1 MAYKKDQGR
10 MARMAAYWSLAIL
23 MFYGCHSLH
32 GELNGRVEML
42 KNDLLGQPVPV
53 LGLTVNG
60 AFLIA
65 AAILGLGLYMLHRWQ
80 ESPKVAD
87 LLIETENE
95 LRKVTW
101 PTLPEAINSSIVVLI
116 TVAVM
121 MVFLAGSDWILGKWF
136 TFILLGSA

>member
-23 MFYGCHSLH
+23 LFYGCHSLY
-32 GELNGRVEML
+32 GELNGRFQSL
-42 KNDLLGQPVPV
+42 KGDLIGRPIPV
-53 LGLTVNG
+53 LGITVNP

-65 AAILGLGLYMLHRWQ
+65 AVLLGLGLYALHRWQ
-80 ESPKVAD
+80 ETPKVAD
-87 LLIETENE
+87 LLIETESE

-116 TVAVM
+116 TVAIL
-121 MVFLAGSDWILGKWF
+121 MVFLAGSDYLLGQWF
-136 TFILLGSA
+136 TKILLGA

>member
-23 MFYGCHSLH
+23 VFYGCHSLH
-32 GELNGRVEML
+32 GELNGRVVAL
-42 KNDLLGQPVPV
+42 KTDLIGQPLPV

-65 AAILGLGLYMLHRWQ
+65 ASLLALGLYALHRWQ
-80 ESPKVAD
+80 GTPKVAD

-101 PTLPEAINSSIVVLI
+101 PTLPEAINASIVVLI
-116 TVAVM
+116 TVMIM
-121 MVFLAGSDWILGKWF
+121 MGFLAGSDWVLGKLF
-136 TFILLGSA
+136 TKILLGSA

>member
-32 GELNGRVEML
+32 GELNGRVASL
-42 KNDLLGQPVPV
+42 KDDLIGAPIPV

-60 AFLIA
+60 AFLISA
-65 AAILGLGLYMLHRWQ
+65 TLLGLGLYLLHRWQ

-87 LLIETENE
+87 LLIETETE

-101 PTLPEAINSSIVVLI
+101 PTLPEAINASIVVLI
-116 TVAVM
+116 TVAIM
-121 MVFLAGSDWILGKWF
+121 MVFLAGSDWVLGKAF
-136 TFILLGSA
+136 TRFLLGSA